1 MLDINKSEIFELNNS
16 VEYAAGAIVSKT
28 ILKKTTGNIT
38 LFAFDEGQELSEH
51 IAPFDA
57 VVYVMDGKVEIA
69 IDKKPFILNQG
80 ETIIMPADIPH
91 AVKAVEKFKM
101 MLVMIKS

>member
-51 IAPFDA
+51 TAPFDA
-57 VVYVMDGKVEIA
+57 VVYVMDGKAEIA